1 MSPEKL
7 LRTAYA
13 VRNFRTVDMERL
25 FIKTEM
31 YLKSRTP
38 HYDAGGGC
46 GGGGGGGG
54 GGGLGP
60 RSFHSF
66 HSFRSKSA
74 RGRFIPVVCQ

>member
-46 GGGGGGGG
+46 GGVGGCRGNFSRCS
-54 GGGLGP
+54 GLVLVAVAMV
-60 RSFHSF
+60 S
-66 HSFRSKSA
+66 
-74 RGRFIPVVCQ
+74 